1 MLTDAI
7 SKAVL
12 ASAPEGIF
20 VSDPEGRIV
29 LVNSQI
35 EELFGYGSGELLGQ
49 SFELLLPELFREE
62 QERKRANSISAAQLP
77 TGRLGL
83 EHKGFR
89 KDRGEIHLQVSLAYV
104 DAEDGPLACYIVR
117 KMAAAQQREQSLSD
131 LNDHFRQMVEN
142 SHDILTIRDA
152 DCRIR
157 YTSPSFHRVMGYKQ
171 EEMIGSTG
179 FELIHPEDR
188 STVENALNEF
198 WKNPGARDS
207 IEYRAKHANG
217 TWVSLEV
224 VAYNMLDHPA
234 VRGVVINGRDIS
246 RRKHEQ
252 TGKDQLIAELQ
263 QTISNVKTLTGVLPI
278 CASCK
283 KIQEAGNWQQ
293 IESYIRDRS
302 QVEFSHTM
310 CPECTEIW
318 YPDLYQR

>member
-1 MLTDAI
+1 MLTDAV

-12 ASAPEGIF
+12 VSAPEGIF
-20 VSDPEGRIV
+20 VSDREGRIV
-29 LVNSQI
+29 LVNS
-35 EELFGYGSGELLGQ
+35 
-49 SFELLLPELFREE
+49 
-62 QERKRANSISAAQLP
+62 AAELP

-117 KMAAAQQREQSLSD
+117 KMAAARQQDQTLSE

-142 SHDILTIRDA
+142 SYDILTIRDA
-152 DCRIR
+152 ECRIR
-157 YTSPSFHRVMGYKQ
+157 YTSPSFHRVMRYKQ

-188 STVENALNEF
+188 PSVENALNEF

-217 TWVSLEV
+217 TWISLEV

-234 VRGVVINGRDIS
+234 VRAWSSTAATSAGANT
-246 RRKHEQ
+246 RKR
-252 TGKDQLIAELQ
+252 A
-263 QTISNVKTLTGVLPI
+263 KT
-278 CASCK
+278 S
-283 KIQEAGNWQQ
+283 
-293 IESYIRDRS
+293 
-302 QVEFSHTM
+302 
-310 CPECTEIW
+310 
-318 YPDLYQR
+318 

>member
-12 ASAPEGIF
+12 AAAPEGIF
-20 VSDPEGRIV
+20 VSDREGRIV

-35 EELFGYGSGELLGQ
+35 EELFGYGSGELLGK

-62 QERKRANSISAAQLP
+62 QERKRASSVLAAELP
-77 TGRLGL
+77 SGRLGL
-83 EHKGFR
+83 EHKGVR
-89 KDRGEIHLQVSLAYV
+89 KDRREIHLQVSLGYI
-104 DAEDGPLACYIVR
+104 DAKDGPLACLIVR
-117 KMAAAQQREQSLSD
+117 KMAAAQQRNQTLSE
-131 LNDHFRQMVEN
+131 LNNHFRQMVEN

-157 YTSPSFHRVMGYKQ
+157 YTSPSFHRVMGYRQ

-224 VAYNMLDHPA
+224 VAYNMLDHPD

-246 RRKHEQ
+246 RRKNEES
-252 TGKDQLIAELQ
+252 GKDQLIAELQ

-283 KIQEAGNWQQ
+283 KVREGDKWQQ
-293 IESYIRDRS
+293 IETYIRDRS
-302 QVEFSHTM
+302 QVEFSHSI
-310 CPECTEIW
+310 CPECTQLW
-318 YPDLYQR
+318 YPGYSSS